1 MLVKDVMNANVLT
14 VKPDIAV
21 KEAATI
27 MYKNHIGSL
36 IVLEK
41 EKIIGIITEGDVL
54 KTVARDLD
62 LNVTLVSEVMTKDV
76 ISIEPNKTIEEA
88 VNLMTEKKI
97 KKLPVIKDGELMG
110 IITASD
116 IIVVEPKLIENI
128 ANLISIKIPGYRG
141 G

>member
-1 MLVKDVMNANVLT
+1 MLVKDVMNPHAIT
-14 VKPDIAV
+14 TGPETTV
-21 KEAATI
+21 KEAATL

-36 IVLEK
+36 IVVEK
-41 EKIIGIITEGDVL
+41 GKILGIITEGDIL
-54 KTVARDLD
+54 KTIARDLEV
-62 LNVTLVSEVMTKDV
+62 NVTLVQEVMTRDIV
-76 ISIEPNKTIEEA
+76 SIEPDKKIEDA

-97 KKLPVIKDGELMG
+97 KKLPVIEDGKLVG

>member
-1 MLVKDVMNANVLT
+1 MLVKDVMNPNVMT
-14 VKPDIAV
+14 IKPGIRV
-21 KEAATI
+21 KEAAII

-36 IVLEK
+36 VVVEK
-41 EKIIGIITEGDVL
+41 EKIVGIITEGDVL
-54 KTVARDLD
+54 KTIARDLD
-62 LNVTLVSEVMTKDV
+62 LSVTPIEEVMTKNV
-76 ISIEPNKTIEEA
+76 IMIEPDKTIEDA
-88 VNLMTEKKI
+88 VNLMTDNRIKKI
-97 KKLPVIKDGELMG
+97 PVVKDGNLVG